1 MIAVLQR
8 VSEGKVTVEDRV
20 TGEIETGLVIL
31 LGVAQGDTEADAEFL
46 ADRIAGFR
54 IFNDDEGKMNRSI
67 RDVNGEALVISQFTL
82 AGDWRKGRRPSFT
95 SAAPPEEGER
105 LYKYFCEKLTQLKVP
120 VKTGEFGAMMKV
132 SLVNDGPVTFVMDSH
147 QQRISEPK
155 RLAQV

>member
-8 VSEGKVTVEDRV
+8 ASEGKVTVEDRI
-20 TGEIETGLVIL
+20 TGEIDSGLVIL
-31 LGVAQGDTEADAEFL
+31 LGVAQGDTESDADFL

-54 IFNDDEGKMNRSI
+54 VFNDDQDKMNRSI
-67 RDVNGEALVISQFTL
+67 RDVNGSALVISQFTL

-105 LYKYFCEKLTQLKVP
+105 LYEYFCDQLRKLEVP

-132 SLVNDGPVTFVMDSH
+132 SLINDGPVTFVMDSH
-147 QQRISEPK
+147 KQ
-155 RLAQV
+155 

>member
-8 VSEGKVTVEDRV
+8 ASEGKVTVEDRI
-20 TGEIETGLVIL
+20 TGEIDSGLVIL
-31 LGVAQGDTEADAEFL
+31 LGVAQGDTESDADFL

-54 IFNDDEGKMNRSI
+54 VFNDDQGKMNRSI
-67 RDVNGEALVISQFTL
+67 LDVNGSALVISQFTL

-105 LYKYFCEKLTQLKVP
+105 LYEYFCDQLRKLEVP

-132 SLVNDGPVTFVMDSH
+132 SLINDGPVTFVMDSH
-147 QQRISEPK
+147 TQ
-155 RLAQV
+155 

>member
-8 VSEGKVTVEDRV
+8 VSEGKVTVEDCV
-20 TGEIETGLVIL
+20 IGEIETGLVIL

-105 LYKYFCEKLTQLKVP
+105 LYEYFCAQLCALEVS
-120 VKTGEFGAMMKV
+120 VQTGEFGAMMDV
-132 SLVNDGPVTFVMDSH
+132 SLINDGPVTFVMDS
-147 QQRISEPK
+147 R
-155 RLAQV
+155 AQ

>member
-8 VSEGKVTVEDRV
+8 ASEGKVTVEDRI
-20 TGEIETGLVIL
+20 TGEIDSGLVIL
-31 LGVAQGDTEADAEFL
+31 LGVAQGDTESDADFL

-54 IFNDDEGKMNRSI
+54 VFNDDQGKMNRSI
-67 RDVNGEALVISQFTL
+67 RDVNGSALIISQFTL

-105 LYKYFCEKLTQLKVP
+105 LYEYFCDQLRKLEVP

-132 SLVNDGPVTFVMDSH
+132 SLINDGPVTFVMDSH
-147 QQRISEPK
+147 KQ
-155 RLAQV
+155 

>member
-8 VSEGKVTVEDRV
+8 ASEGKVTVEDRI
-20 TGEIETGLVIL
+20 TGEIDSGLVIL
-31 LGVAQGDTEADAEFL
+31 LGVAQGDTESDADFL

-54 IFNDDEGKMNRSI
+54 VFNDDQGKMNRSI
-67 RDVNGEALVISQFTL
+67 RDVNGSALVISQFTL

-105 LYKYFCEKLTQLKVP
+105 LYEYFCNQLRKLEVP

-132 SLVNDGPVTFVMDSH
+132 SLINDGPVTFVMDSH
-147 QQRISEPK
+147 TQ
-155 RLAQV
+155 

>member
-8 VSEGKVTVEDRV
+8 VSEGKVTVEDCV
-20 TGEIETGLVIL
+20 IGEIETGLVIL

-82 AGDWRKGRRPSFT
+82 AGDWRKGRGRSFT
-95 SAAPPEEGER
+95 CAAPPEEGER
-105 LYKYFCEKLTQLKVP
+105 
-120 VKTGEFGAMMKV
+120 
-132 SLVNDGPVTFVMDSH
+132 
-147 QQRISEPK
+147 
-155 RLAQV
+155 